1 MAYKTLLKTYYKDKA
16 EYEELYEK
24 RINSENTKFLDVKIH
39 SNQAFY
45 CLCPDIHELTCQIM
59 ELDKKVQVLKK
70 GLPPDA
76 LIQFKN
82 KCLVDEIQLTNDI
95 EGVYSTRKEI
105 KIIVDEANE
114 KHKKGKRRFQGLV
127 NRYLMLADDKIEL
140 NNCEDIRKIYDELVL
155 PEIIE
160 DDPEKAP
167 DGEIFRR
174 DMAEVATATQ
184 KVIHKGVYP
193 EEKIIDYMESSLKML
208 KDDSIPDLVSISIF
222 HYLFGYIHP
231 FYDGNGRTS
240 RFISSYLL
248 SRYFDILISY
258 RLSYTIKENITTY
271 YESFKICNDERN
283 KGDVTPFIIS
293 FLTIIHKAF
302 EKLYEAL
309 YDRRMLLEKTVNK
322 LKDLEFLR
330 KEEMINICVCLVLT
344 SLFSKDGIGKKE
356 LSKVLE
362 ISETTLRKRLSVLK
376 EHDLLIEKMAGQFK
390 HYAIDIDKLNSDM

>member
-39 SNQAFY
+39 NNQAFY
-45 CLCPDIHELTCQIM
+45 CLCPDIHELTCKIM
-59 ELDKKVQVLKK
+59 ELDKKIQGLKNT
-70 GLPPDA
+70 LPNDA
-76 LIQFKN
+76 IIQFAN
-82 KCLVDEIQLTNDI
+82 KCLVDEILLTNDI

-114 KHKKGKRRFQGLV
+114 NHKKGKRRFQGLV
-127 NRYLMLADDKIEL
+127 NRYLMLVDNKIEL

-167 DGEIFRR
+167 DGEIFRM
-174 DMAEVATATQ
+174 DMAEVTTATQ

-309 YDRRMLLEKTVNK
+309 YDRRMLLEKTENK

-330 KEEMINICVCLVLT
+330 KEEMKEICVCLVLA
-344 SLFSKDGIGKKE
+344 SLFSKDGIGKEE

-362 ISETTLRKRLSVLK
+362 ISETTLRKRLSVLR
-376 EHDLLIEKMAGQFK
+376 EHDLLIEKTVGKFK
-390 HYAIDIDKLNSDM
+390 HYAIDIDKLNSDV

>member
-39 SNQAFY
+39 NNQAFY
-45 CLCPDIHELTCQIM
+45 CLCSEVHDLTCKIM

-70 GLPPDA
+70 GLPIEA

-82 KCLVDEIQLTNDI
+82 KCLVDEILLTNDI

-105 KIIVDEANE
+105 KIIVDEAN
-114 KHKKGKRRFQGLV
+114 KKQRKGKRRFHGLV
-127 NRYLMLADDKIEL
+127 NRYLMLLDDKIEL

-167 DGEIFRR
+167 DGEMFRK

-208 KDDSIPDLVSISIF
+208 KDDSIPDLVRISIF

-248 SRYFDILISY
+248 SRHFDYLISY
-258 RLSYTIKENITTY
+258 RLSYTIKENITVY
-271 YESFKICNDERN
+271 YDSFKICNDERN
-283 KGDVTPFIIS
+283 KGDVTPFIIA

-309 YDRRMLLEKTVNK
+309 YDRRMLLEKTVDK
-322 LKDLEFLR
+322 LNNLKFLC
-330 KEEMINICVCLVLT
+330 KKEMIDLCVCLVLT
-344 SLFSKDGIGKKE
+344 SLFSKDGISKKE
-356 LSKVLE
+356 LCEDIK

-376 EHDLLIEKMAGQFK
+376 ENDLLIEKMVGKFK